1 MDPLVRL
8 RRTVAVAQSG
18 KPPGVL
24 QRVPEVE
31 NLATAHEPCGAIPD
45 PFGPVPYDHYHR
57 LPRIQPA
64 QFPYLGIEP
73 MEDGVGI
80 AQTTNQKAP
89 YHRTASRRDLDAF
102 FRQEQNPGLY
112 FAEMAVLHGGQRS

>member
-31 NLATAHEPCGAIPD
+31 NLATAHEPGDAIPD

-57 LPRIQPA
+57 LPRIHPA
-64 QFPYLGIEP
+64 QFPYLRIES
-73 MEDGVGI
+73 MENRIGVS
-80 AQTTNQKAP
+80 QTTDQKAP
-89 YHRTASRRDLDAF
+89 HHRAASRARS
-102 FRQEQNPGLY
+102 RH
-112 FAEMAVLHGGQRS
+112 VLPARAKPRF